1 MEEKYVALA
10 IPFFLLMMAV
20 EILLARRRPEL
31 QYVFADSVTNLSCGI
46 GQQVLEPLFRTLGLA
61 AYIFLYER
69 LRLVTVPAGSV
80 VGWIALVLGV
90 DLFYYAFH
98 RASHRINLFWA
109 SHVVHHQSEEYNL
122 SVALRQSWL
131 ELLFSWV
138 FYLPLAIAG
147 FSPGAFVA
155 MSTLNTLYQFWIHT
169 RFVKRLP
176 APVEWVLNT
185 ASHHR
190 VHHGTN
196 PKYIDKNYGG
206 ILIVWDRIF
215 GTFAE
220 EEEEP
225 VYGTV
230 KPLASFNPLWANAHY
245 WVEMASMSGLAPRMA
260 DKVRAWIAPPEWRP
274 RELSDGLGRVVIPEV
289 SRETQRKHTVHVAR
303 GLRTYLRVELALVI
317 LAAGTLPTIASQAQ
331 TGLVAVIAGL
341 VLVELI
347 GWGALIEGKPWGV
360 GLALGRMAATVALV
374 VWCTRGASLAPVLIA
389 AVALV
394 SAVTATWVL
403 RYRHAP
409 PAEAAPAH
417 PI

>member
-1 MEEKYVALA
+1 
-10 IPFFLLMMAV
+10 
-20 EILLARRRPEL
+20 
-31 QYVFADSVTNLSCGI
+31 
-46 GQQVLEPLFRTLGLA
+46 
-61 AYIFLYER
+61 
-69 LRLVTVPAGSV
+69 
-80 VGWIALVLGV
+80 
-90 DLFYYAFH
+90 
-98 RASHRINLFWA
+98 
-109 SHVVHHQSEEYNL
+109 
-122 SVALRQSWL
+122 
-131 ELLFSWV
+131 
-138 FYLPLAIAG
+138 
-147 FSPGAFVA
+147 
-155 MSTLNTLYQFWIHT
+155 
-169 RFVKRLP
+169 
-176 APVEWVLNT
+176 
-185 ASHHR
+185 
-190 VHHGTN
+190 
-196 PKYIDKNYGG
+196 
-206 ILIVWDRIF
+206 
-215 GTFAE
+215 
-220 EEEEP
+220 
-225 VYGTV
+225 
-230 KPLASFNPLWANAHY
+230 
-245 WVEMASMSGLAPRMA
+245 
-260 DKVRAWIAPPEWRP
+260 
-274 RELSDGLGRVVIPEV
+274 V